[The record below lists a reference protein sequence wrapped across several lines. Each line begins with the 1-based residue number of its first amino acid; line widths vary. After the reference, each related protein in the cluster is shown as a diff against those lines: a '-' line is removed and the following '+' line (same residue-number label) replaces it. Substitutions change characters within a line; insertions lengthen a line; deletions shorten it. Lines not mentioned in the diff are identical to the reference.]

1 MQNKSLSI
9 AKLQTAAFD
18 WDNTLAYSREALVFA
33 INKILPQYNLPQ
45 WDEVKQKRNRRLSFR
60 DNFPLIFGDNA
71 EEAYEKYRL
80 IYKENVERLIY
91 APPKAKEVLEFL
103 KNNDIK
109 IVIVS
114 NKDRQLFDFE
124 QHFLYSADLFD
135 KVVCGH
141 EAVQDKPSAEQ
152 LRYAVKGYVSKISEN
167 NVWMIG
173 DSPMDSECAL
183 AAGAKAIR
191 IGEPIWGTADT
202 TENTNILFFK
212 NFEMFYNVLTEQN

>member
-9 AKLQTAAFD
+9 TELQTAAFD

-60 DNFPLIFGDNA
+60 DNFPL
-71 EEAYEKYRL
+71 
-80 IYKENVERLIY
+80 
-91 APPKAKEVLEFL
+91 
-103 KNNDIK
+103 
-109 IVIVS
+109 VIVS